1 MLGFVR
7 ALPHLRI
14 RVEIVRLTRPC
25 AAQSPDAPVTRITT
39 ICKPLCKRTPHNA
52 TARDITST
60 AADRSAC
67 GSGRTL
73 APLRDELRRAVA
85 ILVGVESMIVLRDVL
100 GLEHDEARDVGE
112 WAVRELVRARL
123 LEAIHAEAEGNPLFV
138 AEVVRM
144 LAGEGRWPSRT
155 RCHESP

>member
-60 AADRSAC
+60 AADRSGC
-67 GSGRTL
+67 GSGRAL
-73 APLRDELRRAVA
+73 APLRDEPPPAELEQLRRALA

-100 GLEHDEARDVGE
+100 GLEHDEARDYAPQPDDG
-112 WAVRELVRARL
+112 
-123 LEAIHAEAEGNPLFV
+123 
-138 AEVVRM
+138 
-144 LAGEGRWPSRT
+144 
-155 RCHESP
+155 